1 MRSINYLFVL
11 IIFLFSK
18 ASYGQ
23 TVDEVRKRINNSK
36 AVTPDI
42 AAFQKYSY
50 FPVSLNTGVVNISI
64 PLFTVETGDLKH
76 NVSLDYHTG
85 GIKVNERS
93 TKVGLGWLL
102 NAGGMITRAVQGAL
116 PDEFP
121 NGYLAKRSLLPAVD
135 DPNLTGVSS
144 PEFNDFCYDI
154 IGKQKKATRVDLEPD
169 LFTYKFG
176 DKSGV
181 FYFTTDGKIVNEGL
195 ETLKIETD
203 ATFDV
208 FKITDENGVAYLFE
222 IYHTS
227 TTNNSTS
234 KIDGA
239 SYAFYA
245 SPFRGEEVSGI
256 PGGPDDEQSSL
267 DLNFMRVGWDLT
279 KIVHPN
285 LQDTIFFDY
294 KSVSFTSSS
303 ISQYLEYPYKY
314 YLREQGS
321 YYGQVFSAGIFE
333 TITRTEDNERY
344 LEKIRCGNKTI
355 TFKYDADRKDTNVSP
370 YRLSS
375 VVTDVSSKIMQTIT
389 LDNNIYFDAKEG
401 QLSNNSGG
409 NNSENKRL
417 KLRGLSFQDADKS
430 DKYSYRFAYNEE
442 HLPIVNATAQDYWGY
457 FNRELGNSSLIPR
470 VIVPAPGNSP
480 DAQKVLGNANRLS
493 HEGSMKAFSLEKIY
507 YPTGG
512 MTSIEY
518 DAHKIKI
525 PYPLTGSQ
533 IAIDIGGLRVN
544 RMKLYKDASNLTDFQ
559 VKRYV
564 YSYAG
569 DIGYGR
575 LIANRCVENNFG
587 MKMTVIFGASI
598 NYLTISSS
606 PVNSFDIPGYST
618 VEYDSVREYDEDMAG
633 QNNGYKQFDY
643 SASAEPNV
651 FYPKAPVMAL
661 DGSISS
667 TSSYYVPF
675 DLGSF
680 IYDYYDIGKTNIMN
694 GIFPNFR
701 LTGMKSFYPL
711 TSRPLLIKE
720 GFYNKHGVLINETEK
735 RYIPVIAT
743 DRHVVGFAV
752 SEFVNIN
759 VYNTSAIG
767 ATKTPAGLLYV
778 PGKYSYFR
786 YEIPIGVNRM
796 TTEISRTLI
805 PETNAYIS
813 QTTNYEYE
821 PLNGLLRRSTKNNSA
836 GKLVKDELWYPFD
849 YSNQLPVIDSLNRKH
864 ILATPILSQ
873 KIIGN
878 TTVAAVVNQFD
889 GYGNLSATYSL
900 KEPVPYLS
908 QFPTEMI
915 PATGFEKQYNLFY
928 RKGRLS
934 EVNRVGGSSTTYLWG
949 YKNLYPI
956 AEIVNAKYIEIENV
970 LGGAAAISN
979 FNNYPF
985 PDTLTVN
992 QFLAPLRSN
1001 LSSALVITNSF
1012 VHGGMV
1018 GSQIDA
1024 KGSAT
1029 YYGYDGFQ
1037 RLIQVKDQK
1046 KNIIKHYSYY
1056 YSKFHSVA
1064 KNREFTRNNCGSGSV
1079 GTTVNYMVEYGK
1091 YTSSFSQAD
1100 ADSQAEADL
1109 NSNGQNFANTY
1120 GQCIQTGITLVNR
1133 SYATGV
1139 MGVHIFQD
1147 RELFGGGS
1155 FPQGYGS
1162 TSFLNNIGPG
1172 VFKIQCQA
1180 PSVMTFTVAGIS
1192 KTGANVTFDNVTIP
1206 SGGITIT
1213 VE

>member
-1 MRSINYLFVL
+1 MRNLNYLFLL
-11 IIFLFSK
+11 IVFLFSK

-64 PLFTVETGDLKH
+64 PLFTVETGELKH
-76 NVSLDYHTG
+76 SVSLDYHTG
-85 GIKVNERS
+85 GIKVNERA

-116 PDEFP
+116 PDESL

-144 PEFNDFCYDI
+144 PEFNDFCYNI
-154 IGKQKKATRVDLEPD
+154 VGRPKATTRLDLEPD

-181 FYFTTDGKIVNEGL
+181 FYFASDGKIVNEGF
-195 ETLKIETD
+195 EPLKIETD
-203 ATFDV
+203 ATFDT
-208 FKITDENGVAYLFE
+208 FKIIDENGIVYFFE
-222 IYHTS
+222 IYHTTS
-227 TTNNSTS
+227 VENNTK
-234 KIDGA
+234 KIDGS
-239 SYAFYA
+239 SYMFHT
-245 SPFRGEEVSGI
+245 SPFRGEEINGVPEGAGEEI
-256 PGGPDDEQSSL
+256 DNSL
-267 DLNFMRVGWDLT
+267 KVGWDLT
-279 KIVHPN
+279 KIIHPN

-294 KSVSFTSSS
+294 KSASFTSNS
-303 ISQYLEYPYKY
+303 ISEYLEYPYKY
-314 YLREQGS
+314 YVHEQGS
-321 YYGQVFSAGIFE
+321 YQGEVFSAGIFE
-333 TITRTEDNERY
+333 TITLTEDNERY
-344 LEKIRCGNKTI
+344 LEKIRCGNKTL
-355 TFKYDADRKDTNVSP
+355 TFKYVADRKETNVSP

-375 VVTDVSSKIMQTIT
+375 IVYDVSSRVLQSVS
-389 LDNNIYFDAKEG
+389 LDNDIYFDAKEG
-401 QLSNNSGG
+401 QLAYNSGG

-417 KLRGLSFQDADKS
+417 KLRGVSFYDSNKT
-430 DKYSYRFAYNEE
+430 DKYSYRFEYNEE

-457 FNRELGNSSLIPR
+457 FNRELGNSSLIPKV
-470 VIVPAPGNSP
+470 VIPAPGANP
-480 DAQKVLGNANRLS
+480 YAQKILGNANRLPN
-493 HEGSMKAFSLEKIY
+493 EGNMKAFSLEKIY

-512 MTSIEY
+512 MTSMEY
-518 DAHKIKI
+518 EAHKIKV
-525 PYPLTGSQ
+525 PYPQTGSRVG
-533 IAIDIGGLRVN
+533 INIGGLRVN
-544 RMKLYKDASNLTDFQ
+544 SMKLYKNALNLNDYQ

-564 YSYAG
+564 YSYGG
-569 DIGYGR
+569 DLGYGR
-575 LIANRCVENNFG
+575 LIANRCVENSFG
-587 MKMTVIFGASI
+587 MKMTILYGASI
-598 NYLTISSS
+598 NFLTISSS

-618 VEYDSVREYDEDMAG
+618 VEYDRVREYDEDMFG

-661 DGSISS
+661 DGSINS

-680 IYDYYDIGKTNIMN
+680 IYDSYDISKTNIMD

-711 TSRPLLIKE
+711 TSRPLLSKE
-720 GFYNKHGVLINETEK
+720 GVYNKNGVLINETEK
-735 RYIPVIAT
+735 RYTPVKAT
-743 DRHVVGFAV
+743 DKHVVGFAV
-752 SEFVNIN
+752 SDFVNIN
-759 VYNTSAIG
+759 IYSTSAIG

-778 PGKYSYFR
+778 PGKFSYFR
-786 YEIPIGVNRM
+786 YEIPIGVNRV

-805 PETNAYIS
+805 PETSTYIT

-821 PLNGLLRRSTKNNSA
+821 PLNGLLRRSIKNNSA

-849 YSNQLPVIDSLNRKH
+849 YSDQLPIIDSLNRKH
-864 ILATPILSQ
+864 ILASPILSQ
-873 KIIGN
+873 KIVGN
-878 TTVAAVVNQFD
+878 TTVAASVNQFD

-900 KEPVPYLS
+900 KESVPYLS
-908 QFPTEMI
+908 QIPTEMI
-915 PATGFEKQYNLFY
+915 PVTGFEKQYNLFY

-934 EVNRVGGSSTTYLWG
+934 EVNRVGGPSTTYLWG

-956 AEIVNAKYIEIENV
+956 AEIVNAKYIDVVNV

-979 FNNYPF
+979 FNTYPF
-985 PDTLTVN
+985 PDTITVN

-1001 LSSALVITNSF
+1001 LSSALVTTNSF
-1012 VHGGMV
+1012 VPGGVV

-1024 KGSAT
+1024 KGSAI

-1037 RLIQVKDQK
+1037 RLMQVKDQK

-1100 ADSQAEADL
+1100 ADSQAETDL

-1139 MGVHIFQD
+1139 MGVHVFQD

-1155 FPQGYGS
+1155 FPHGYGS
-1162 TSFLNNIGPG
+1162 TSFLSNIGPG
-1172 VFKIQCQA
+1172 VFKIQFQA